1 MKYTVSMSSKKRR
14 KKRTP
19 SRSKR
24 KKVFNVSEVD
34 RFKKYSGKKTKPTGS
49 RSKGFLGIDK
59 GKLRK
64 FIYISIGV
72 IFFLGCIG
80 VLVAGIY
87 LKNLRDSLPSPN
99 ELVERTSDQSTKI
112 YDRNGELLYTVYG
125 DQNREFV
132 PIDKIPEH
140 TKWALLA
147 AEDIEFYQHKGLDYA
162 GIVMA
167 VIQNAMAGKVVRG
180 GSTLTQQL
188 VKNTILYDV
197 LGEEAYD
204 KSYSRKIKEALIT
217 MQVEQSF
224 TKDEIL
230 QMYMN
235 EIALGGVNYGYQAAS
250 KAYFDKDV
258 SELTL
263 AESALLAG
271 IISNSSIYSPL
282 YGTDPEKAR
291 DRQLFVLDQMLK
303 YSEYTGV
310 TEEEIEAA
318 KEEELQYGDGRIDIK
333 APHFVFYVKQLLED
347 EYGVD
352 RVERGGLKVTTS
364 LDYAIQEI
372 AEEEL
377 VKGIAT
383 ANRYNLYNG
392 SLVAMDP
399 NTGDV
404 IAMVGSVDYW
414 NTDDP
419 RIDGNVNIATSL
431 RQMGSSAKPYTY
443 LAAITQG
450 YGPWTEAPDLKMTF
464 GGAYKPVNWDF
475 KYFGPMTAR
484 KAIVQSRN
492 LPAVYTLQLAG
503 IENMINVAERLGITT
518 ISDKA
523 DYGLSLAL
531 GSGEMKLLE
540 HTAAFGVFANE
551 GVKVETTPILKVET
565 SLGEVLYEKREPV
578 AQRVFDEKEIYA
590 LNYMLCDL
598 GGHGDRIGGN
608 AYNVGGKKVCYKT
621 GTTNG
626 PKDVITVM
634 YHPNLTVGV
643 WGGNNNNED
652 MPGAWGSI
660 VPLKITHAFTQR
672 VADEYP
678 VGTFSRPSGILS
690 TKVCTDTGKVPE
702 EGTTCETEG
711 TIYIQGHAPSMD
723 QRELLYICKE
733 NGLIAENLEAAQKYD
748 LVEEKVFI
756 NNKLENSYQQSTYD
770 KFLAGI
776 EGANY
781 ILEKP
786 ESGICPLPLGP
797 DNAPV
802 IEINTPTV
810 GQEFTSGNNI
820 TISGNVRA
828 LESVNTFTVSIDGS
842 PISGASLNADGTYS
856 VTYSIPVGITP
867 GAHTISVSAVDN
879 YGKTDNKSVN
889 ISIKSSAVI
898 VTISSPANG
907 VTISYPVD
915 LTSTVSNTASTVQFF
930 IEKSDNSYSKTVP
943 ATKSESNWVATWN
956 DSSGGNGDYTIKARA
971 IVSGTAYDS
980 NTITVTY

>member
-1 MKYTVSMSSKKRR
+1 
-14 KKRTP
+14 
-19 SRSKR
+19 
-24 KKVFNVSEVD
+24 
-34 RFKKYSGKKTKPTGS
+34 
-49 RSKGFLGIDK
+49 
-59 GKLRK
+59 
-64 FIYISIGV
+64 
-72 IFFLGCIG
+72 
-80 VLVAGIY
+80 
-87 LKNLRDSLPSPN
+87 
-99 ELVERTSDQSTKI
+99 
-112 YDRNGELLYTVYG
+112 
-125 DQNREFV
+125 
-132 PIDKIPEH
+132 
-140 TKWALLA
+140 
-147 AEDIEFYQHKGLDYA
+147 
-162 GIVMA
+162 
-167 VIQNAMAGKVVRG
+167 
-180 GSTLTQQL
+180 
-188 VKNTILYDV
+188 
-197 LGEEAYD
+197 
-204 KSYSRKIKEALIT
+204 
-217 MQVEQSF
+217 
-224 TKDEIL
+224 
-230 QMYMN
+230 
-235 EIALGGVNYGYQAAS
+235 
-250 KAYFDKDV
+250 
-258 SELTL
+258 
-263 AESALLAG
+263 
-271 IISNSSIYSPL
+271 
-282 YGTDPEKAR
+282 
-291 DRQLFVLDQMLK
+291 
-303 YSEYTGV
+303 
-310 TEEEIEAA
+310 
-318 KEEELQYGDGRIDIK
+318 
-333 APHFVFYVKQLLED
+333 
-347 EYGVD
+347 
-352 RVERGGLKVTTS
+352 
-364 LDYAIQEI
+364 
-372 AEEEL
+372 
-377 VKGIAT
+377 
-383 ANRYNLYNG
+383 
-392 SLVAMDP
+392 MDP
-399 NTGDV
+399 NTGDI

-475 KYFGPMTAR
+475 KYYGTMTAR
-484 KAIVQSRN
+484 EALVQSRN

-518 ISDKA
+518 ISNKA

-551 GVKVETTPILKVET
+551 GVRVDTTPILKVET
-565 SLGEVLYEKREPV
+565 SSGEVLYEKQEPV

-626 PKDVITVM
+626 PKDVLTVM

-702 EGTTCETEG
+702 EGSTCETEG
-711 TIYIQGHAPSMD
+711 TIYIQGHTPPMD
-723 QRELLYICKE
+723 QRELLYICKA
-733 NGLIAENLEAAQKYD
+733 NGLIAENLEAAQKYE
-748 LVEEKVFI
+748 LVEERVFI
-756 NNKLENSYQQSTYD
+756 NNELENSYQQSTYD
-770 KFLAGI
+770 RFLVGI
-776 EGANY
+776 KKANY

-802 IEINTPTV
+802 VEINTPTV

-828 LESVNTFTVSIDGS
+828 LESVSTFTVNVDGS
-842 PISGASLNADGTYS
+842 PISGASLNGDGTYS
-856 VTYSIPVGITP
+856 VTYAIPVGITP
-867 GAHTISVSAVDN
+867 GTHTISVSAVDN

-889 ISIKSSAVI
+889 VSIKSSAVT
-898 VTISSPANG
+898 VNISSPANG
-907 VTISYPVD
+907 VTISYPVN
-915 LTSTVSNTASTVQFF
+915 LTATVSGTASTVQFF
-930 IEKSDNSYSKTVP
+930 IEKSGSSYSKTVP
-943 ATKSESNWVATWN
+943 ASKSGSNWVATWN